1 MQKLVRWHDVRVDKA
16 IHFKEWPQEYGTES
30 KEVPHFCSCLLQ
42 SKILLTLKLSK
53 IKKEMLHKSKFV
65 AICCF
70 DWCLQVNVI
79 REFALPF

>member
-16 IHFKEWPQEYGTES
+16 IHFEEWPQEYGTES
-30 KEVPHFCSCLLQ
+30 KEVTHFCSCLLQ

-53 IKKEMLHKSKFV
+53 IKKENTRVTLHKSKFV

-70 DWCLQVNVI
+70 D
-79 REFALPF
+79 